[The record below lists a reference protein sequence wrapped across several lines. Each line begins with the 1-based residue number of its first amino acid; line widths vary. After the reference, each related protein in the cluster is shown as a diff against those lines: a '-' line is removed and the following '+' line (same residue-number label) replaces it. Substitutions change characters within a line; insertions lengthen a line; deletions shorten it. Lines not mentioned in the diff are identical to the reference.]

1 MRDALVA
8 IFLFGW
14 IPLILVRPWTGIL
27 AWATISYFNPHRLTW
42 GFAYHLPWGMI
53 LGGVTLV
60 AWVFSKEKKSFPLTA
75 PSVVLI
81 IYTIWVCITTLFA
94 LQPDLAME
102 KWSQSM
108 KIIGMT
114 FVTMAVINNR
124 ERLNWLIWV
133 ICGSFGFYALR
144 GGLFALMSG
153 GAHRVY
159 GPLDSF
165 IEDNNAL
172 ALACIMVLP
181 LFRYLQLQVTR
192 AWLRWAL
199 AGFMFL
205 MLLSILAS
213 YSRGAFVAL
222 IVMSFMFWL
231 RSRRRMLLGM
241 IGLGALAGA
250 FAYMPAAYFDRL
262 STIQTYEEDR
272 SADNRFEAWTFA
284 YKVATARPITGAGY
298 KAFSSVA
305 NYNRYY
311 PIAAGAREAHS
322 IWFEALGEHGF
333 VGLILF
339 LTLMIATISSCS
351 SVMKRT
357 RHHPDLAWAHDLCAM
372 VQVGVISYGV
382 GGAFL
387 NLAMFDLYYHLIAMV
402 VITSAIVK
410 TALAEAAQPLAL
422 AGGATGPTAP
432 SPAGTKNQ
440 AGPKGLPQPAR

>member
-1 MRDALVA
+1 MRDALVT

-14 IPLILVRPWTGIL
+14 VPLILIRPWTGAL
-27 AWATISYFNPHRLTW
+27 AWAVISYFNPHRLTW
-42 GFAYHLPWGMI
+42 GFAYHVPWGMV
-53 LGGVTLV
+53 LGIPTLL
-60 AWVFSKEKKSFPLTA
+60 AWLFSKEKKTFPLTTV
-75 PSVVLI
+75 SVILI
-81 IYTIWVCITTLFA
+81 VYTVWVCITTLFA
-94 LQPDLAME
+94 LEPDLAVE
-102 KWSQSM
+102 KWSKAM

-114 FVTMAVINNR
+114 FLTMAVINSR
-124 ERLNWLIWV
+124 DRLNWLIWI
-133 ICGSFGFYALR
+133 ICASFGFYALR

-181 LFRYLQLQVTR
+181 LFRYLQLQATK
-192 AWLRWAL
+192 AWMRWGL

-231 RSRRRMLLGM
+231 RSRRRFLLGV
-241 IGLGALAGA
+241 IGLLALGGA
-250 FAYMPAAYFDRL
+250 FSYMPAAYFDRL
-262 STIQTYEEDR
+262 STIKSYEEDQ

-284 YKVATARPITGAGY
+284 YKVATARPLTGGGFS
-298 KAFSSVA
+298 AFISVA

-311 PIAAGAREAHS
+311 PIKAGARNAHS

-333 VGLILF
+333 VGLFLF
-339 LTLMIATISSCS
+339 LGLMGSAIVGCS
-351 SVMKRT
+351 SIMKKT
-357 RHHPDLAWAHDLCAM
+357 RNHPELAWAHDLCAM

-387 NLAMFDLYYHLIAMV
+387 NLATFDLYYHLVATV

-410 TALAEAAQPLAL
+410 TTLAQSSAAVA
-422 AGGATGPTAP
+422 
-432 SPAGTKNQ
+432 PAG
-440 AGPKGLPQPAR
+440 AAPAGAEGPKTPPPIGPSGLPQPAR

>member
-14 IPLILVRPWTGIL
+14 IPLILAKPWTGAL
-27 AWATISYFNPHRLTW
+27 AWAVISYFNPHRLTW

-53 LGGVTLV
+53 LGGTTLF
-60 AWVFSKEKKSFPLTA
+60 AWIFSKEKKSFPLTA
-75 PSVVLI
+75 PSIMLI
-81 IYTIWVCITTLFA
+81 IFTIWVSITTLFA
-94 LQPDLAME
+94 LDPDLAIE
-102 KWSQSM
+102 KWSKAS

-124 ERLNWLIWV
+124 ERLNWLIWI
-133 ICGSFGFYALR
+133 ICASFGFFALR
-144 GGLFALMSG
+144 GGLFTLMSG

-181 LFRYLQLQVTR
+181 LFRYLQLQVTKP
-192 AWLRWAL
+192 WLRWGL

-222 IVMSFMFWL
+222 VVMSFMFWL
-231 RSRRRMLLGM
+231 RSRRRMLLGV
-241 IGLGALAGA
+241 IGFVALAGA

-262 STIQTYEEDR
+262 STIQTFEEDR

-284 YKVATARPITGAGY
+284 YKIASARPITGGGFQ
-298 KAFSSVA
+298 AFHSVA

-311 PIAAGAREAHS
+311 PIAAGARGAHS

-333 VGLILF
+333 IGLLLF
-339 LTLMIATISSCS
+339 LGLMGITITECS
-351 SVMKRT
+351 RLMKRT
-357 RHHPDLAWAHDLCAM
+357 RDRPELAWAHDLCAM
-372 VQVGVISYGV
+372 VQVSVISYGV

-387 NLAMFDLYYHLIAMV
+387 NLAIFDLYYHLIAIV

-410 TALAEAAQPLAL
+410 TALAEAGAPVTLAK
-422 AGGATGPTAP
+422 ATV
-432 SPAGTKNQ
+432 
-440 AGPKGLPQPAR
+440 GPKGLPAPAR